1 MHRRLWPVPLV
12 LAAALLLSAC
22 GAATAEPSES
32 DASSD
37 PPSSTTPADT
47 SPADNGPTS
56 GAPDDDSVSAAPAPD
71 DAPRELFPLTV
82 GGPVPEPYADPALVN
97 TPNSPAPTPDP
108 DIPDP
113 IRSTPLER
121 AELMEPPP
129 GLEAD
134 TTWVPPHWS
143 DPDTQERGWVSPAF
157 AYQFVVDA
165 PTTPAEG
172 YEEEFDLDFYASFSV
187 TYVGDVSDIRDGISL
202 YAKYDSTLEQSVIEV
217 AGYPAVLTVPAGGG
231 TGLYRIEMA
240 LHGELILVE
249 NHALVVD
256 GTFYGL
262 DAEQLADMAAQYLE
276 VLYGEDLAT

>member
-1 MHRRLWPVPLV
+1 MHRRLWPAPLV
-12 LAAALLLSAC
+12 LTAALLLSAC
-22 GAATAEPSES
+22 GAATAEPSEP
-32 DASSD
+32 DVGSD
-37 PPSSTTPADT
+37 PPSSTTPGNS
-47 SPADNGPTS
+47 SPADDGPTS
-56 GAPDDDSVSAAPAPD
+56 GTPDDDSASAAPAPD
-71 DAPRELFPLTV
+71 HAPRELFPLTV
-82 GGPVPEPYADPALVN
+82 GGPVPEPYADPALSN
-97 TPNSPAPTPDP
+97 TPKSPAATPDP

-129 GLEAD
+129 GMEAD

-172 YEEEFDLDFYASFSV
+172 DEEEFELDFYASFSV

-202 YAKYDSTLEQSVIEV
+202 YAEDDPTLEQSVIEV
-217 AGYPAVLTVPAGGG
+217 AGYPAVLTVPVGGG

-249 NHALVVD
+249 NHAHLVD

-276 VLYGEDLAT
+276 ALYGDDL

>member
-1 MHRRLWPVPLV
+1 MPRRLWPAPLV
-12 LAAALLLSAC
+12 LATAILLSAC
-22 GAATAEPSES
+22 GTTATEPSEP
-32 DASSD
+32 DASSGT
-37 PPSSTTPADT
+37 PSS
-47 SPADNGPTS
+47 SPAADS
-56 GAPDDDSVSAAPAPD
+56 APPDESAAEDPSEGEPAAPAPD

-82 GGPVPEPYADPALVN
+82 GGPVPEPYADPALSN
-97 TPNSPAPTPDP
+97 TPNSPAATPDP

-121 AELMEPPP
+121 AELMGPPP

-157 AYQFVVDA
+157 AYQFLIDA

-202 YAKYDSTLEQSVIEV
+202 YAEDDPTLQQSVIEV
-217 AGYPAVLTVPAGGG
+217 AGYPAVLTVPVGGG

-276 VLYGEDLAT
+276 ALYGDDL